1 METEEDLHGDCDP
14 PSINTVSSFEQSR
27 VSGMSGIDYLLS
39 AHLSAQEQYG
49 HLNQQS
55 IRKQKTMS
63 PLASEVTLSTAIHS
77 TSKRHF
83 HTRKVHILLLA
94 TLSPTNLY
102 YL

>member
-1 METEEDLHGDCDP
+1 METEEDFHGDCDP
-14 PSINTVSSFEQSR
+14 PSINTVSSFEQFR
-27 VSGMSGIDYLLS
+27 MSGIDYLLS
-39 AHLSAQEQYG
+39 THLSAQEQYG

-83 HTRKVHILLLA
+83 HPRKVHILLLA